1 MACPYQFD
9 CNEKKTLRIL
19 PAQPYW
25 QACAGLREPGH
36 GRKQP
41 KAQINI
47 WTRTRRGIKR
57 NMKVKR
63 ENKHKINTKIE
74 DWDTLNINAITN
86 TKIRTHTRS
95 MTITSTICAVKVEN
109 ASLRRLPQDNSDARP
124 NQLVNNQDCIVRLFA
139 ALILQHRMRTSD
151 DCPMAYRTHAQA
163 SEVFQRCLPQC
174 AFDDV
179 SL

>member
-41 KAQINI
+41 KTQIKI

-57 NMKVKR
+57 KMKVKR

-74 DWDTLNINAITN
+74 DWDTHKRKRN
-86 TKIRTHTRS
+86 HTRS
-95 MTITSTICAVKVEN
+95 ITITSTTCAVKVEN

-124 NQLVNNQDCIVRLFA
+124 NQLDNNQDGIVRLLA

-151 DCPMAYRTHAQA
+151 DCSIDCRMHAQA
-163 SEVFQRCLPQC
+163 SEVFQCCLPQC